1 MHRMEPIGYH
11 IRSRS
16 CERCWKRSQY
26 KGKRA
31 TLGPLIYASGTAT
44 AESRSQPAHAEDHHR
59 QPQNFGHQRCLCA
72 RKEKHAM
79 YYTITATLLALTV
92 FTPTF
97 IGLRARTNSS
107 R

>member
-1 MHRMEPIGYH
+1 
-11 IRSRS
+11 
-16 CERCWKRSQY
+16 
-26 KGKRA
+26 
-31 TLGPLIYASGTAT
+31 
-44 AESRSQPAHAEDHHR
+44 
-59 QPQNFGHQRCLCA
+59 
-72 RKEKHAM
+72 M